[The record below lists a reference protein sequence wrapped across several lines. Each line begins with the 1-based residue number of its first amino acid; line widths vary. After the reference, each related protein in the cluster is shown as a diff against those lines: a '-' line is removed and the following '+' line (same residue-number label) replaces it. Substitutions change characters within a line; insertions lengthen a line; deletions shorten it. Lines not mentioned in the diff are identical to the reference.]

1 MLQKERQD
9 QLLKILQER
18 RYASIGELAGEIFVS
33 TATIRRDLKI
43 LEQQGLVHLSYGG
56 VSLSQS
62 GRKNVPLP
70 LRQAEHVAIKQRIAQ
85 QAAALIQPHDAI
97 IMDGSS
103 TVQHIAELLSPEMD
117 LTIFTYCVD
126 TAALLARKNIPVHC
140 LGGVYQLHSA
150 VTTGYFA
157 EKNAEM
163 ITADLCFLS
172 SQGLNRET
180 GLITEQM
187 SSSEVHDTFKFY
199 LDAWY
204 EATGWAVSAPIGQLT
219 WDGGEY
225 AVTPWMVLRVVERP

>member
-18 RYASIGELAGEIFVS
+18 RYASITELAGEIFVS

-43 LEQQGLVHLSYGG
+43 LEQQGLVYLSYGG

-70 LRQAEHVAIKQRIAQ
+70 LRQAEHVAVKQRIAQ
-85 QAAALIQPHDAI
+85 RAATLIQPHDTI

-103 TVQHIAELLSPEMD
+103 TVQHIAEFLTPDMD

-126 TAALLARKNIPVHC
+126 TASLLARKNIPVHC
-140 LGGVYQLHSA
+140 LGGQYQLHSA

-172 SQGLNRET
+172 SQGLNTET
-180 GLITEQM
+180 GFITD
-187 SSSEVHDTFKFY
+187 SSAEETRLRQIFMRQSKRRIFLCDSSKF
-199 LDAWY
+199 
-204 EATGWAVSAPIGQLT
+204 GQNHPFILANIREM
-219 WDGGEY
+219 DEIISDKNI
-225 AVTPWMVLRVVERP
+225 

>member
-18 RYASIGELAGEIFVS
+18 RYASITELAGEIFVS

-70 LRQAEHVAIKQRIAQ
+70 LRQAEHVAVKQRIAQ
-85 QAAALIQPHDAI
+85 RAAALIQPHDTI

-103 TVQHIAELLSPEMD
+103 TVQHIAEFLTPDMD

-140 LGGVYQLHSA
+140 LGGLYQLHSA

-172 SQGLNRET
+172 SQGLNTET
-180 GLITEQM
+180 GFITD
-187 SSSEVHDTFKFY
+187 SSAEETRLRQIFMRQSKRRIFLCDSSKF
-199 LDAWY
+199 
-204 EATGWAVSAPIGQLT
+204 GQNHPFILANIQEM
-219 WDGGEY
+219 DEIISD
-225 AVTPWMVLRVVERP
+225 ENI

>member
-9 QLLKILQER
+9 QLFKILQER
-18 RYASIGELAGEIFVS
+18 RYASIRELAGEIFVS

-43 LEQQGLVHLSYGG
+43 LEQQGLVHFSYGG
-56 VSLSQS
+56 VSVIQS

-70 LRQAEHVAIKQRIAQ
+70 LRQAEHVAVKQHIAQ
-85 QAAALIQPHDAI
+85 RAAALIQPHDTI

-103 TVQHIAELLSPEMD
+103 TVQHIAEFLSPEMD

-140 LGGVYQLHSA
+140 LGGIYQLHSA

-180 GLITEQM
+180 GLITD
-187 SSSEVHDTFKFY
+187 SSAEETRLRQIFMRQSKRSIFLCDSSKF
-199 LDAWY
+199 
-204 EATGWAVSAPIGQLT
+204 GQNHPFILASVDDMDEIIS
-219 WDGGEY
+219 DG
-225 AVTPWMVLRVVERP
+225 AL